1 VGKAFGGT
9 LNDVAATI
17 VDAGL
22 TRYLKDR
29 SLLPREPLV
38 AMCPLS
44 LREAGDKEA
53 ATKVSALF
61 VPLGQPDAAIGAR
74 MDQVMRASQ
83 SAKDELRALSKDA
96 AMLYAILAFG
106 LGEVVDAI
114 GTGTMAR
121 PIANFVLSNVPG
133 PRHDMYL
140 RGARMIGIFPVSALG
155 AGIGLNV
162 TLLSYSTTMDFGFVG
177 NGTSMPALD
186 ELARHTQAAFAALK
200 HEAAKRHPAP
210 SSAAKSAAP
219 TAAKPASRR
228 TKTAHRAAH
237 TRNRR
242 PAPAT

>member
-1 VGKAFGGT
+1 
-9 LNDVAATI
+9 
-17 VDAGL
+17 
-22 TRYLKDR
+22 
-29 SLLPREPLV
+29 
-38 AMCPLS
+38 
-44 LREAGDKEA
+44 
-53 ATKVSALF
+53 
-61 VPLGQPDAAIGAR
+61 

-83 SAKDELRALSKDA
+83 SAKDELRAMSKDA

-114 GTGTMAR
+114 GPGTVAR

-140 RGARMIGIFPVSALG
+140 RGSRMIGIFPVSALG

-200 HEAAKRHPAP
+200 REAAKRHPAP
-210 SSAAKSAAP
+210 SSAVKPAAP
-219 TAAKPASRR
+219 TVASRR
-228 TKTAHRAAH
+228 TKTAPRAAH